1 MTTFHE
7 SPRPSYDRSA
17 CPSVQ
22 HLFESKRGSDRLA
35 CGHARCSEA
44 SVGDVVRLRSRSSPT
59 RSFGK
64 VRDKGGLYLHMVM
77 LLVLMVL
84 PLHRAGCAIAPVN
97 GHVDIPT
104 TWKSID
110 YQAFYQCSSLASV
123 TIGDSVTSIDYQA
136 FYKCSSLASVTIPDS
151 VTSIGSDAFRGCSSL
166 ASVTIGDSVTSIGS
180 SAFLRCSSLASVTI
194 GDSVTSIGG
203 SAFYGCSSLAS
214 VTIPDSVTSID
225 RAAFYECSSLRSVVL
240 GSRLNEI
247 GPRTFGYTN
256 ALRSVYIR
264 NSAFSYPIVAFGD
277 LGSIRFFF
285 TKSATS
291 IIDQQG
297 YVSCVENVCA
307 CIPGHGA
314 IGGDTS
320 TSEYFSCQPC
330 TSGSYNSKLD
340 RECTLCSGGTYMPLH
355 FEGAESEKDCLVCE
369 AGKLPS

>member
-104 TWKSID
+104 TW
-110 YQAFYQCSSLASV
+110 
-123 TIGDSVTSIDYQA
+123 TSIDSNA
-136 FYKCSSLASVTIPDS
+136 FQ
-151 VTSIGSDAFRGCSSL
+151 
-166 ASVTIGDSVTSIGS
+166 
-180 SAFLRCSSLASVTI
+180 
-194 GDSVTSIGG
+194 
-203 SAFYGCSSLAS
+203 GCSSLAS

-240 GSRLNEI
+240 GKRLNEI

>member
-123 TIGDSVTSIDYQA
+123 TIGDSVTSIVSHA
-136 FYKCSSLASVTIPDS
+136 FSGCSSLASVTIPDS
-151 VTSIGSDAFRGCSSL
+151 VTSIGSNAFNACPELLTCSV
-166 ASVTIGDSVTSIGS
+166 ADDIDS
-180 SAFLRCSSLASVTI
+180 
-194 GDSVTSIGG
+194 GG
-203 SAFYGCSSLAS
+203 SFTVPQSWTHIEAFTFYNCDALKSIIIPGTVESIRYMAFYS
-214 VTIPDSVTSID
+214 
-225 RAAFYECSSLRSVVL
+225 
-240 GSRLNEI
+240 SRL
-247 GPRTFGYTN
+247 
-256 ALRSVYIR
+256 
-264 NSAFSYPIVAFGD
+264 
-277 LGSIRFFF
+277 
-285 TKSATS
+285 
-291 IIDQQG
+291 
-297 YVSCVENVCA
+297 
-307 CIPGHGA
+307 
-314 IGGDTS
+314 
-320 TSEYFSCQPC
+320 
-330 TSGSYNSKLD
+330 
-340 RECTLCSGGTYMPLH
+340 
-355 FEGAESEKDCLVCE
+355 
-369 AGKLPS
+369 

>member
-104 TWKSID
+104 TW
-110 YQAFYQCSSLASV
+110 
-123 TIGDSVTSIDYQA
+123 TSIDSNA
-136 FYKCSSLASVTIPDS
+136 FQGCSSLASVTIPDS
-151 VTSIGSDAFRGCSSL
+151 VTSIGG
-166 ASVTIGDSVTSIGS
+166 
-180 SAFLRCSSLASVTI
+180 SAFQGCSSLASVTI

-240 GSRLNEI
+240 GKRLNEI

>member
-1 MTTFHE
+1 MTVPKRRSCARGSMTTFHE

-110 YQAFYQCSSLASV
+110 YQAFY
-123 TIGDSVTSIDYQA
+123 
-136 FYKCSSLASVTIPDS
+136 KCSSLASVTIPDS
-151 VTSIGSDAFRGCSSL
+151 VTSIGW
-166 ASVTIGDSVTSIGS
+166 
-180 SAFLRCSSLASVTI
+180 
-194 GDSVTSIGG
+194 
-203 SAFYGCSSLAS
+203 SAFYG
-214 VTIPDSVTSID
+214 
-225 RAAFYECSSLRSVVL
+225 CSSLRSVVL
-240 GSRLNEI
+240 GSRVNKI
-247 GPRTFGYTN
+247 RSNTFEDTN

-264 NSAFSYPIVAFGD
+264 NSTFSYDSGAFGD